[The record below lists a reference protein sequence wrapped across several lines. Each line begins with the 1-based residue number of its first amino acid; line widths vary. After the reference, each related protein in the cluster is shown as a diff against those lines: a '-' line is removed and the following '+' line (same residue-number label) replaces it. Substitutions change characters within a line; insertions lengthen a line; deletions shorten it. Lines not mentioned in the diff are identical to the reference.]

1 MTLDPVT
8 LATLK
13 EKKNLINQ
21 RLDDIT
27 KYRQGLADRRQV
39 LQDARDKLNSIMD
52 ETITGDAALN
62 ALAEVVAVLQT

>member
-1 MTLDPVT
+1 MTLDPAT

-39 LQDARDKLNSIMD
+39 LQDARDKLNDIMA
-52 ETITGDAALN
+52 ETITGDAAIN
-62 ALAEVVAVLQT
+62 ALAEVVAALQT

>member
-13 EKKNLINQ
+13 EKKALINL
-21 RLDDIT
+21 RLDDIS

-39 LQDARDKLNSIMD
+39 LQDARDKLNGIMD